1 MKDVGCGWW
10 AGGGGGGRVERRRR
24 AARVAAGRGRG
35 RGSRAMCICGLF
47 FCVCVRC
54 MDVDIRLNTPATLHH
69 FQPSTPGP
77 KSIKLGHLARES
89 SVIMGRSPRIAA

>member
-1 MKDVGCGWW
+1 MLAAAGGREAAAGGVWRGGGGRRGWRR
-10 AGGGGGGRVERRRR
+10 GGGGGGGVVRCASVD
-24 AARVAAGRGRG
+24 
-35 RGSRAMCICGLF
+35 CF

-77 KSIKLGHLARES
+77 KSIKLGHLAREL